1 MATEAIKS
9 TPITNAD
16 ATPAT
21 LNKASI
27 DGARERHKR
36 GVAVAVLAA
45 ADVGSTYRFFRIK
58 SNDLVTKLLLDN
70 IAFGGAA
77 AIDIG
82 LYRTTKD
89 GGAVVDA
96 DFFASAQAI
105 VAAQR
110 SIDVLRESGVI
121 TVANME
127 KRIWELLGLTEDPNL
142 EYDVA
147 ATVTT
152 ILASAGAMCLHGTVV
167 GGH

>member
-9 TPITNAD
+9 VPITNAD
-16 ATPAT
+16 ATPAV
-21 LNKASI
+21 LNKANV
-27 DGARERHKR
+27 DGGRERHKR
-36 GVAVAVLAA
+36 GVAVAVLGA

-58 SNDLVTKLLLDN
+58 SNDLVTRLLLDN

-77 AIDIG
+77 AMDIG
-82 LYRTTKD
+82 LYKTAKD

-96 DFFASAQAI
+96 DFFASAQAV

-127 KRIWELLGLTEDPNL
+127 KRVWELLGLTEDPNID
-142 EYDVA
+142 YDVTG
-147 ATVTT
+147 TVTT
-152 ILASAGAMCLHGTVV
+152 IFAAAGAMCLHGSVV

>member
-16 ATPAT
+16 ATPAV
-21 LNKASI
+21 LNKASV

-36 GVAVAVLAA
+36 GVATAVLAA
-45 ADVGSTYRFFRIK
+45 ADVGSTYRFFRVK
-58 SNDLVTKLLLDN
+58 SNDLVTKLVLDN
-70 IAFGGAA
+70 VAFGGAA
-77 AIDIG
+77 AMDIG
-82 LYRTTKD
+82 LYKTAKD

-96 DFFASAQAI
+96 DFFASAVSV

-110 SIDVLRESGVI
+110 SLDVLRESGVI

-127 KRIWELLGLTEDPNL
+127 KRIWELLGLTEDPGID
-142 EYDVA
+142 YDVVG
-147 ATVTT
+147 TVTT
-152 ILASAGAMCLHGTVV
+152 IFAAAGAMCLQGTVV